1 MTDGTIR
8 SAFKTPL
15 IRDRSLFLHPLALM
29 ILCDAVHWAR
39 VRGLPANIAET
50 VTTAAEDKSLNRVS
64 DSHAQGR
71 AFDLSTRGW
80 DEDSIARFIEEFT
93 RRYGALAAIGGSG
106 NPALIVRHDTGRG
119 DHFHIQINKKYAIA
133 FSPGEVA

>member
-1 MTDGTIR
+1 MDNSIR
-8 SAFKTPL
+8 SSFKTKT
-15 IRDRSLFLHPLALM
+15 ISDRALFLHPLALM

-39 VRGLPANIAET
+39 VRNLPANIAET
-50 VTTAAEDKSLNRVS
+50 VTTPSEDKALNRVS

-80 DEDSIARFIEEFT
+80 DEESIAKFIEEFN
-93 RRYGALAAIGGSG
+93 RRYGSLAAIGSSG

-119 DHFHIQINKKYAIA
+119 DHFHIQINRKYAVTY
-133 FSPGEVA
+133 GELA